1 MAEQNIL
8 AGDVSVLDQMMNDL
22 NVHKETI
29 ERLGRLSESIQDIT
43 KNVEDAGRAVQQEI
57 DSRIKDSTDAICAG
71 FDKTIA
77 GDREKLKDVQN
88 KREKAKLAG
97 VKERIAGETA
107 YIRKQNDVLK
117 NQIKDS
123 FAQENI
129 PMFCNSRIYIALYRT
144 RKLTDVFI
152 YLLVIA
158 AVYAAVPFVL
168 SIIPEFPLW
177 GMILYYVIVILI
189 QSFVNKMIVEKTI
202 VRHAET
208 IDKARKLKEE
218 IYSNHKK
225 IRKIARNIKSDNNEE
240 MYGLEEF
247 DAKISELREDM
258 KRIEQEKEKALEDF
272 DKTVKADII
281 AEIHG
286 RENERINAMKSEL
299 EKKSAEHL
307 RLDNLVKEQR
317 IYISSNYEAYLGKE
331 YVTMERLTELKQIM
345 TTGAADTVAQALAVY
360 KEKHQ

>member
-29 ERLGRLSESIQDIT
+29 ERLGRLSDSIQDIT
-43 KNVEDAGRAVQQEI
+43 KNVEDAGQAVQREI

-77 GDREKLKDVQN
+77 SDKEKLKEVQN

-97 VKERIAGETA
+97 VKERIANETA
-107 YIRKQNDVLK
+107 YIRKQNDALK

-129 PMFCNSRIYIALYRT
+129 PSFCNSRIYIALYRT
-144 RKLTDVFI
+144 RKLMDVFI
-152 YLLVIA
+152 YLLAIA
-158 AVYAAVPFVL
+158 AVYAAVPFGL
-168 SIIPEFPLW
+168 SLIKGFPLW
-177 GMILYYVIVILI
+177 GMILYYVVVILI
-189 QSFVNKMIVEKTI
+189 QSFANKMIVEKTL

-218 IYSNHKK
+218 MTNNHKK
-225 IRKIARNIKSDNNEE
+225 INKIAKNIKSDNNEE

-247 DAKISELREDM
+247 DAKINELREDM

-281 AEIHG
+281 TEIQG
-286 RENERINAMKSEL
+286 RENERINVMKSEL
-299 EKKSAEHL
+299 EKKTAEHL

-331 YVTMERLTELKQIM
+331 YVTVERLTELKQIM
-345 TTGAADTVAQALAVY
+345 TSGGADTVAQALAVY
-360 KEKHQ
+360 KEKNQ